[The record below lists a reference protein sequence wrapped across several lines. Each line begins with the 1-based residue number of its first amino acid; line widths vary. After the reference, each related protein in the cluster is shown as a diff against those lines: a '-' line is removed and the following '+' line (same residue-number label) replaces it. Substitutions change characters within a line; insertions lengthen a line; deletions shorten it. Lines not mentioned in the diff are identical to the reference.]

1 MSTVN
6 LPFTEKTLCYLEEH
20 IPELADAAF
29 KQAYWQALAAGSSV
43 LEVENGTIV
52 EVFPDGTRQFVK
64 QIDPATP
71 VTPGQKRVAVL

>member
-1 MSTVN
+1 MSTLN
-6 LPFTEKTLCYLEEH
+6 QTFTEKTLCYLEEH

-52 EVFPDGTRQFVK
+52 EVFPDGTRKFVK
-64 QIDPATP
+64 HIDPATP
-71 VTPGQKRVAVL
+71 VTPGQKRVAAL